1 MENNKIV
8 FIKEFIYFLGFLWA
22 DGFIERNR
30 IGIEILEDD
39 ARTIIDDISKI
50 DFLKICTMNRHRK
63 DRRPQMTIYFC
74 NSKMY
79 DTYFSKYFTNK
90 SISAPISLL
99 EAMPSEL
106 RRYFYLGLIDGDGCF
121 YFNEKNKIRQFYIT
135 SSFDQ
140 DWSHIINLFD
150 EINVN
155 QYEIR
160 KIENKNG
167 NRSSYIRVKKYNEIQ
182 SIFNYL
188 YPNGY
193 EFGLKRKFDKC
204 KSIID
209 IGVKNNSN
217 KSKICTEELTNKI
230 ESGLNILELS
240 LIFECHWRKIYNH
253 CKNNNIPYRRGFFK
267 GV

>member
-1 MENNKIV
+1 M
-8 FIKEFIYFLGFLWA
+8 FMIKYDKNFVYYLGFLWS
-22 DGFIERNR
+22 DGFVERYR

-39 ARTIIDDISKI
+39 AKMIIDEISKI

-74 NSKMY
+74 NSNIY
-79 DTYFSKYFTNK
+79 DLYFSKYFINK

-99 EAMPSEL
+99 EVIPSEL

-121 YFNEKNKIRQFYIT
+121 YFNEKNKTRQFYIT

-140 DWSHIINLFD
+140 DWTHMINLFD

-160 KIENKNG
+160 KIENKNS
-167 NRSSYIRVKKYNEIQ
+167 NRSSYIRVKKYDEIE

-193 EFGLKRKFDKC
+193 EFGLKRKFDRC
-204 KSIID
+204 KLIID
-209 IGVKNNSN
+209 TGIKNSSN
-217 KSKICTEELTNKI
+217 KSKIPIEELTSKI

-240 LIFECHWRKIYNH
+240 EIYECGWRKIYNH
-253 CKNNNIPYRRGFFK
+253 CKNNNIQYRKGFFK